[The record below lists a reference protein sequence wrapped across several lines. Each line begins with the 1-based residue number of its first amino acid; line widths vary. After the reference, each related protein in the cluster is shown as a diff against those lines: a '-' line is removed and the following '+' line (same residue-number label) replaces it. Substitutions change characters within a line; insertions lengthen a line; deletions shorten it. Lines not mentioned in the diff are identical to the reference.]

1 MLIYIMIIL
10 FISLS
15 AVLTIFLL
23 KSDKG
28 EKEPVSA
35 LWLAVGFGFLGLVAA
50 GFIEQY
56 LIPLNN
62 ISSGSSFSV
71 MIPSFLGVGLI
82 EETLKFLPLAIFIY
96 HKKYFNEFTDGII
109 YFALAGLAFGLPENI
124 LYTLQFGAKAGVSR
138 LLLTPFFHA
147 AITAM
152 VGFYLIR
159 SKLNKKNPITVLP
172 IFILA
177 VMIHGLYDFG
187 LTIGNNLF
195 IFISITVTLA
205 LSINFLRLFFKA
217 QDLDE
222 DAGLSA
228 VGHNS
233 YCRSCGFINQVHHLY
248 CTHCGKRA

>member
-1 MLIYIMIIL
+1 MLIYFLITL

-15 AVLTIFLL
+15 AALVIFLL
-23 KSDKG
+23 KSDRG
-28 EKEPVSA
+28 EKEPINA
-35 LWLAVGFGFLGLVAA
+35 LWLAAGFGFIGLVAA
-50 GFIEQY
+50 GLIEKY
-56 LIPLNN
+56 LIPLSN
-62 ISSGSSFSV
+62 ISSGSPFSV
-71 MIPSFLGVGLI
+71 MAPSFLGVGLI
-82 EETLKFLPLAIFIY
+82 EESLKFLPLAIFIY

-152 VGFYLIR
+152 IGYYLIR
-159 SKLNKKNPITVLP
+159 TKLDKKSKMSILP
-172 IFILA
+172 IFLLA
-177 VMIHGLYDFG
+177 VALHGLYDFG
-187 LTIGNNLF
+187 LTVGNNLF
-195 IFISITVTLA
+195 TFISITITLA

-217 QDLDE
+217 KDLDE
-222 DAGLSA
+222 DAGLAA

-233 YCRSCGFINQVHHLY
+233 YCRSCGFINHAHHLY